1 MVEELARDYAGKVKV
16 AKMNV
21 DENAKTPAKYG
32 IRAIPTLIIFKAV
45 RWWSRSPG
53 SLPLHY
59 RKRLEKSPVAL
70 GAHVCLDYDLI
81 IIGGGPAGL
90 TAGIYAGRARLCALL
105 LEKLIHGGQMM
116 TTDLIENY
124 PGFPEGITGFELSDR
139 MRKQAERFKLLIKD
153 GEVLEIIPGKPLH
166 TVVLEDR
173 RVTTPAIV
181 IALRGQIQA
190 LRGPGEDKLAGHGVS
205 FCATC
210 DGALYR
216 GHEIAMV
223 GGGDNAL
230 TEVLFLERFAKKIH
244 LIHRRDQFRG
254 CKYLQERVLEME
266 KVQVHLD
273 TVVTEC
279 KGQSELEALE
289 LRNVKT
295 GELSTLPV
303 TGVLHRHRHGTQ
315 YWLAKESPPLG

>member
-1 MVEELARDYAGKVKV
+1 MSS
-16 AKMNV
+16 
-21 DENAKTPAKYG
+21 
-32 IRAIPTLIIFKAV
+32 
-45 RWWSRSPG
+45 W
-53 SLPLHY
+53 
-59 RKRLEKSPVAL
+59 
-70 GAHVCLDYDLI
+70 DYDLI

-90 TAGIYAGRARLCALL
+90 TAGIYAGRARLCAIL

-116 TTDLIENY
+116 TTDLVENY

-139 MRKQAERFKLLIKD
+139 MRKQAERFKLLIKTA
-153 GEVLEIIPGKPLH
+153 EVLEIIPGKPLH
-166 TVVLEDR
+166 TVVMEDR
-173 RVTTPAIV
+173 RVTTPAII
-181 IALRGQIQA
+181 IASGAKYKRLGV
-190 LRGPGEDKLAGHGVS
+190 PGEDKLTGHGVS

-216 GHEIAMV
+216 GQEVAMV

-244 LIHRRDQFRG
+244 LIHRRDQFRA

-289 LRNVKT
+289 LRHVKT
-295 GELSTLPV
+295 GVTSSLPV
-303 TGVLHRHRHGTQ
+303 TGAFIAIGMVPNTAWLGDLLPLDKWGFIPTDPAMATPIPGVFAAGDVRSKWERQISTAVGDGTVAAIAVER
-315 YWLAKESPPLG
+315 YLETLKNG

>member
-1 MVEELARDYAGKVKV
+1 M
-16 AKMNV
+16 
-21 DENAKTPAKYG
+21 PA
-32 IRAIPTLIIFKAV
+32 
-45 RWWSRSPG
+45 W
-53 SLPLHY
+53 
-59 RKRLEKSPVAL
+59 
-70 GAHVCLDYDLI
+70 DYDLV

-90 TAGIYAGRARLCALL
+90 TAGIYAGRARLCAIL

-116 TTDLIENY
+116 TTDIVENY
-124 PGFPEGITGFELSDR
+124 PGFPEGITGYELADR
-139 MRKQAERFKLLIKD
+139 MRKQAERFKLLIKSA
-153 GEVLEIIPGKPLH
+153 EVREIIPGNPLH

-173 RVTTPAIV
+173 RVTTPAII
-181 IALRGQIQA
+181 IATGAKYRTLGV
-190 LRGPGEDKLAGHGVS
+190 PGEDRLTGHGVS

-230 TEVLFLERFAKKIH
+230 TEALFLERFAKKIH
-244 LIHRRDQFRG
+244 LIHRRDQFRA
-254 CKYLQERVLEME
+254 CKYLQERVLEIA

-295 GELSTLPV
+295 GEQSTLPV
-303 TGVLHRHRHGTQ
+303 TGAFIAIGMVPNTAWLGDLLRLDKWGFILTGPAMEAGIPGIFAAGDVRSKWERQISTAVGDGTVAAMAVER
-315 YWLAKESPPLG
+315 YLETLKNG